1 MRSLHYALSRGVN
14 HVRRFALKTV
24 GARNRTATTPQGK
37 LAFIEVKGT
46 GPLPPV
52 LLIHGLSAMSADWDR
67 VIRRLR
73 RHCQSVRAI
82 DLPGHGWSDAP
93 RDGMGLRP
101 FLEMLTEAA
110 ETFLDVPHH
119 IVGSSLGGLMSVR
132 LAGRFPES
140 ATSLSLISPAGT
152 MATQA
157 QLDRVLALFE
167 VDEWQQALGFVD
179 ACMGEDP
186 PMRTLMALAIQ
197 SRIANPNIQAI
208 LQEFSPDWL
217 LAPEKLSALPMP
229 VLLYWGLQ
237 DGILGASNLDSYR
250 THLPPSTEVYTPAR
264 EGHAPWMDGPFM
276 DGSEPFVSRLVD
288 FWTGLST
295 EPHP

>member
-1 MRSLHYALSRGVN
+1 MKPLQRTLSRGVDQA
-14 HVRRFALKTV
+14 RRFALKTA
-24 GARNRTATTPQGK
+24 GAKNRTVTTSQGT

-52 LLIHGLSAMSADWDR
+52 LLIHGLSAMSSDWDR

-73 RHCQSVRAI
+73 GHCQSVRAI

-93 RDGMGLRP
+93 RDGMGQGA
-101 FLEMLTEAA
+101 FLAMLTEAA

-132 LAGRFPES
+132 LGTRFAQS

-157 QLDRVLALFE
+157 QLDQVLTLFE

-197 SRIANPNIQAI
+197 CRIANPNIQAI
-208 LQEFSPDWL
+208 LQEFSPEWL
-217 LAPEKLSALPMP
+217 LEPESLSSLPMP

-237 DGILGASNLDSYR
+237 DGILGTSNLDSYR
-250 THLPPSTEVYTPAR
+250 THLPPSTEVCTPAT

-276 DGSEPFVSRLVD
+276 DGSERFVGRLVD
-288 FWTGLST
+288 FWNTL
-295 EPHP
+295 